1 MGTSEVTD
9 AGKNMREYMCL
20 ALVLITCQT
29 QTTDKQGEN
38 KQTNFGP
45 LL

>member
-20 ALVLITCQT
+20 ALKINHLSNSVLSLYTCTHVQ
-29 QTTDKQGEN
+29 
-38 KQTNFGP
+38 
-45 LL
+45 